1 MAGRAG
7 RGPGRGKGAV
17 PGCRAA
23 GPPVGGPPPPPQEG
37 GGVWGWG
44 RLQGRGPGGRAA
56 GAAAL
61 GAPAGLRRPPSS
73 SGACSRR
80 RAARR
85 AGRGSGGDGA
95 GASGAA
101 RAGVSRPRR
110 PLVCTVRVS
119 GRPSAGEC
127 AAGAAGAGS
136 VERLQKPL
144 GARAIGPRGVM
155 CPPSDVNGG
164 NGGGRRGFS
173 LSQAESAAGRGR
185 WGPRRGPTGGGGP
198 SGERAAAGAPLQASA
213 RAPQGCEEWAGDS
226 GAGRVTSRQPRPP
239 GGQACAEPRDLTSG
253 GPVAGP
259 APHPPHPGTQIRNV
273 IARDVIADGQA
284 QHKAERELHWKPLSG
299 MNYSIT
305 PERQL

>member
-1 MAGRAG
+1 MLAAPGGSAGGTRERRGRGRGERGRAG
-7 RGPGRGKGAV
+7 
-17 PGCRAA
+17 
-23 GPPVGGPPPPPQEG
+23 
-37 GGVWGWG
+37 
-44 RLQGRGPGGRAA
+44 
-56 GAAAL
+56 
-61 GAPAGLRRPPSS
+61 GL
-73 SGACSRR
+73 
-80 RAARR
+80 
-85 AGRGSGGDGA
+85 
-95 GASGAA
+95 
-101 RAGVSRPRR
+101 
-110 PLVCTVRVS
+110 RVS

-213 RAPQGCEEWAGDS
+213 RAPQGCEEWAGGS

-284 QHKAERELHWKPLSG
+284 AHLAGRKGP
-299 MNYSIT
+299 
-305 PERQL
+305 